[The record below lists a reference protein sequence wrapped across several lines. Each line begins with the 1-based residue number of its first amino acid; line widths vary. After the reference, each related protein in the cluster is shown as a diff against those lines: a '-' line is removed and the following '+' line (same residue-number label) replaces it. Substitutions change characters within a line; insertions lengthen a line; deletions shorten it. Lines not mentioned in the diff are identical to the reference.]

1 MSAKFIRRIVEVFIA
16 ILFIGAFLQIGRAV
30 AAMLEGEFGTL
41 HWPLQAG
48 ALELTAAVGDGAS
61 AVFVDG
67 VLELSG
73 QPFWHGVDLM
83 FSLAVIAIFV
93 AVLMG
98 LRTVLFNFAEGEVLS
113 TANAAAL
120 RRMGL
125 LLFAV
130 FGLSVLHAVLLQ
142 AAIISAVQTDANT
155 VLHPSIS
162 WNVNGMTNLWLHYDV
177 PIFTLVFGG
186 VAILFSEAFKAG
198 TAYREDSESVV

>member
-16 ILFIGAFLQIGRAV
+16 ILFLGAFLHIGRAV
-30 AAMLEGEFGTL
+30 AALLDGRFGTL

-48 ALELTAAVGDGAS
+48 ALDLEVAVGDGAS

-67 VLELSG
+67 VLEVSG
-73 QPFWHGVDLM
+73 LPFWHGIDLI
-83 FSLAVIAIFV
+83 FSLAFIAIFV
-93 AVLMG
+93 LALLR

-120 RRMGL
+120 RKIGL

-142 AAIISAVQTDANT
+142 TAIISAVETDANT
-155 VLHPSIS
+155 VLHPAIS
-162 WNVNGMTNLWLHYDV
+162 WDVKGVTNLWLHYDV
-177 PIFTLVFGG
+177 PLFTLVFGG
-186 VAILFSEAFKAG
+186 VAILFSEAFRAG
-198 TAYREDSESVV
+198 TAYREDSESVI